1 MIGIDAPSVNWRAL
15 TITYHRGNSL
25 MSNLTVFTFESQDV
39 RFVNGKPVANDVAAV
54 LGYADPAKTVSTKV
68 KAKYKGVTDLV
79 TPGGI
84 QSVMVLEEAGIYQL
98 IFSSKLESAEKF
110 RDWVFEEVLPS
121 IQKTGSYGQPEQAKP
136 ALMPVTDETVKVHIQ
151 GIKYLTDN
159 GDLKLAQLLK
169 VQFGNRMLAE
179 QQNLLKPV
187 DVPQYE
193 GVVEV
198 AIRLGF
204 SVPPNYESA
213 LGSHVA
219 KQLKHLS
226 PGHNQRYSGSSST
239 VIAANMYPVNHPEV
253 EKLVLDYCVSKSFY
267 RRDIN
272 LLG

>member
-1 MIGIDAPSVNWRAL
+1 
-15 TITYHRGNSL
+15 
-25 MSNLTVFTFESQDV
+25 MSIVKFFGTEQI
-39 RFVNGKPVANDVAAV
+39 RFVPHPENEYAFGIVASDMAAV
-54 LGYADPAKTVSTKV
+54 LEHSDTSMMCNGIEDEW
-68 KAKYKGVTDLV
+68 KGTSNVC
-79 TPGGI
+79 TPGGN
-84 QSVMVLEEAGIYQL
+84 QDVLVIWEPGVYELLVKSRIKKAKP
-98 IFSSKLESAEKF
+98 FKF
-110 RDWVFEEVLPS
+110 WVFKEVLPS
-121 IQKTGSYGQPEQAKP
+121 IRKTGSYGQSEPTKS
-136 ALMPVTDETVKVHIQ
+136 ALLPVTDETVKVHIQ

-204 SVPPNYESA
+204 SVPPNYEGS

-253 EKLVLDYCVSKSFY
+253 ENAVLNYCVSKSFY

-272 LLG
+272 LLD